1 MNIVHSREQPMLKMF
16 LTFVRGSAAIAEERF
31 ADRNALLILDQQM
44 RDAAGAFERAKK
56 ALAVAIAQDRQE
68 SERLAAG
75 HARIVDLE
83 NRVAAA
89 LTASDGTL
97 AREGAEAIAAL
108 EADRDAAAG
117 AQALFAA
124 EIVRLRRH
132 VGQAQARIA
141 ELDRGRRLARA
152 SEAVR
157 QMRQGRI
164 ETGPAHESTLAEAEQ
179 TLKRLRER
187 QVEVEAAETA
197 LDELDGAAAASV
209 TEKLAAK
216 GFGPRLR
223 STADDVLE
231 RLRSRQLQAN

>member
-1 MNIVHSREQPMLKMF
+1 MFKMF

-68 SERLAAG
+68 SERLAAS
-75 HARIVDLE
+75 HARITDLE

-89 LTASDGTL
+89 LTAGDEVL

-164 ETGPAHESTLAEAEQ
+164 EIGPAHESTLAEAEQ

-187 QVEVEAAETA
+187 QVEAEAAETA

-223 STADDVLE
+223 TTAGDVLE
-231 RLRSRQLQAN
+231 RLRGRQFQAN